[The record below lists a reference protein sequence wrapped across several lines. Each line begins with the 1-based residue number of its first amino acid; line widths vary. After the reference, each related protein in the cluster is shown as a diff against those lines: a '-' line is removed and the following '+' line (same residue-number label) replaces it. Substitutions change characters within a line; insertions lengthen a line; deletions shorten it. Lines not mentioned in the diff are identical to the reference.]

1 MALFLLDFR
10 SASFGF
16 FSRDLLFL
24 LVGRVRRSG
33 IWFPIRV
40 PSFDSCGDFRS
51 SPGSAWVRSS
61 SVKAST
67 ESPCSAVS
75 YAIFSQHFPPVLL
88 LDFSC
93 RRQVA
98 CPALSFSSTRAQLG
112 LAFLIF
118 FLRAGRCSCRQ
129 ESRACVLSPSPVRPC
144 VYPAAA
150 VLLGSLSFRLCD
162 FAVSNL
168 FACCAVLCTDCF
180 SRQLSC
186 VPSLAARC
194 TFLMFASW

>member
-51 SPGSAWVRSS
+51 SPGSAWV
-61 SVKAST
+61 
-67 ESPCSAVS
+67 PCSAVS
-75 YAIFSQHFPPVLL
+75 CAIFSQHFPPVLL

-150 VLLGSLSFRLCD
+150 VLLGSLSFD
-162 FAVSNL
+162 FVILPSPICSL
-168 FACCAVLCTDCF
+168 VVLCADCF

-194 TFLMFASW
+194 TFFLFASW